1 MDYRVIVDEA
11 TLLPNYSADVISD
24 LGKVGSV
31 SKKGDTVLI
40 NEWNTWDLRDVS
52 ILNEKAEINAAEAAE
67 YEEYAINHISSN
79 YLNSEVLWSKVDFSK
94 PLILSSDFSAI
105 DTSLFYSKA
114 AGQSPIVIDVSNTR
128 FSGSYIADKFCV
140 FSNIYSS
147 MSYKDFNLIDNS
159 FDTREYSTKIPPLIK
174 DDLQLKCYSTMYF
187 YGGKYSSIQ
196 LTDDNTSFT
205 SVNIDI
211 YGTDFENFDFIKKSI
226 AATYIY
232 FHKYENHVFTNII
245 VNENSLKNVV
255 FFSSGN
261 KNITFKNCNF
271 RYGYSTSLDSLDD
284 LKFEDST
291 IYAYFEGTNR
301 YNVYGTF
308 KNTNIVLKTLS
319 SSGYCNYSFNAKTD
333 QESVFV
339 KENDSYLNVVYS
351 YNNMPNLSK
360 VFSIK
365 DATISL
371 PLEEN
376 TLPGHNIRVLSAK
389 GNAQFNISDT
399 TEDQRSLFESKISFA
414 SLAQQSGYKAILENN
429 YNSTISEEAET
440 VVDGD
445 YISFKISEK
454 DLDII
459 NKNEWY
465 NIAEEFCGDHSIV
478 ISGIGYYSSE
488 SRATSVGF
496 TNITTTSE
504 NGYLTIKAKYNND
517 SQLLSNLRN
526 DTDYIVLHVL
536 HYFGEYPVYTAVD
549 IRVPLK
555 VLETVTWRLEK
566 VTE

>member
-52 ILNEKAEINAAEAAE
+52 ILNEKAKINADEAAE

-79 YLNSEVLWSKVDFSK
+79 YLNSEALWSKVDFSK

-114 AGQSPIVIDVSNTR
+114 AGQSPIVIDVSNTGLR
-128 FSGSYIADKFCV
+128 GSYIADNFCV
-140 FSNIYSS
+140 FPNIYSS

-174 DDLQLKCYSTMYF
+174 DDLQLKCYSTMKF

-196 LTDDNTSFT
+196 LTDDNTSST
-205 SVNIDI
+205 SVDI
-211 YGTDFENFDFIKKSI
+211 YGTDFENFDFIKKSE
-226 AATYIY
+226 AATYIH
-232 FHKYENHVFTNII
+232 FREYENHVFTNII
-245 VNENSLKNVV
+245 VNENSLKNVK
-255 FFSSGN
+255 FFSREN

-271 RYGYSTSLDSLDD
+271 RYGYDTNLDSLDD

-291 IYAYFEGTNR
+291 IYAYFDGTATR

-308 KNTNIVLKTLS
+308 KNTNIVLKTLD

-333 QESVFV
+333 QESVFI
-339 KENDSYLNVVYS
+339 KENKSYLNVVYS

-360 VFSIK
+360 VFSVK

-376 TLPGHNIRVLSAK
+376 TLPGHNIRVLSAE
-389 GNAQFNISDT
+389 GNAQFDISDT
-399 TEDQRSLFESKISFA
+399 TEDQRSLFESKISFV
-414 SLAQQSGYKAILENN
+414 SLARQSGYKAILENN

-488 SRATSVGF
+488 SKATSVGF
-496 TNITTTSE
+496 TNITKTSE
-504 NGYLTIKAKYNND
+504 NGYLTIKAKYSD
-517 SQLLSNLRN
+517 GSQLLSNLRN
-526 DTDYIVLHVL
+526 DTDYIVLHVQ
-536 HYFGEYPVYTAVD
+536 HYFGKYPVYTTVD

>member
-11 TLLPNYSADVISD
+11 TLLPNYRADVISD

-52 ILNEKAEINAAEAAE
+52 ILNEKAKINADEAAE

-79 YLNSEVLWSKVDFSK
+79 YLNSEALWSKVDFSK

-105 DTSLFYSKA
+105 NTSLFYSKA
-114 AGQSPIVIDVSNTR
+114 AGQSPIVIDVSNTGLR
-128 FSGSYIADKFCV
+128 GSYIADTFCV
-140 FSNIYSS
+140 FPNI
-147 MSYKDFNLIDNS
+147 YKDFNLIDNS
-159 FDTREYSTKIPPLIK
+159 FDTREYSAKIPPLIK
-174 DDLQLKCYSTMYF
+174 DNLQLKCYSTMEF

-196 LTDDNTSFT
+196 LTDDNTSST
-205 SVNIDI
+205 SVNI
-211 YGTDFENFDFIKKSI
+211 YGTDFENFDFIKKSE
-226 AATYIY
+226 AATYIH
-232 FHKYENHVFTNII
+232 FREYENHVFTNII
-245 VNENSLKNVV
+245 VNENSLKNVK
-255 FFSSGN
+255 FFSREN

-271 RYGYSTSLDSLDD
+271 RYGYDTNLDSLDD

-291 IYAYFEGTNR
+291 IYAYFDGTATR

-308 KNTNIVLKTLS
+308 KNTNIVLKTLD
-319 SSGYCNYSFNAKTD
+319 SSGYCNYRFNAKTD
-333 QESVFV
+333 QESVFI
-339 KENDSYLNVVYS
+339 KENKSYLNVVYS

-360 VFSIK
+360 VFSVK

-376 TLPGHNIRVLSAK
+376 TLPGHNIRVLSAE
-389 GNAQFNISDT
+389 GNAQFDMSDT

-414 SLAQQSGYKAILENN
+414 SLAKQSGYKAILENN

-440 VVDGD
+440 IVDGD

-496 TNITTTSE
+496 TDITTTSE
-504 NGYLTIKAKYNND
+504 NGYLTIKAKYSD
-517 SQLLSNLRN
+517 GSQLLSNLRS
-526 DTDYIVLHVL
+526 DTDYIVLHVQ
-536 HYFGEYPVYTAVD
+536 HYFGKYPVYTTVD

>member
-52 ILNEKAEINAAEAAE
+52 ILNEKAKINAAEAAE

-79 YLNSEVLWSKVDFSK
+79 YLKSEALWSKVDFSK

-140 FSNIYSS
+140 FSNINSS

-205 SVNIDI
+205 SVNI
-211 YGTDFENFDFIKKSI
+211 YGTDFENFDFIKKSK
-226 AATYIY
+226 ASTHIY
-232 FHKYENHVFTNII
+232 FREYENHVFTNII
-245 VNENSLKNVV
+245 VNENSLKNVA

-291 IYAYFEGTNR
+291 IYAYFEGTR
-301 YNVYGTF
+301 DRQNVYGTF
-308 KNTNIVLKTLS
+308 KNTNIVLKTLD

-360 VFSIK
+360 VFSVK

-504 NGYLTIKAKYNND
+504 NGYLTIKAKYSD
-517 SQLLSNLRN
+517 GSQLLSNLRN

>member
-52 ILNEKAEINAAEAAE
+52 ILNEKAKINAAEAAE

-79 YLNSEVLWSKVDFSK
+79 YLKSEALWSKVDFSK

-114 AGQSPIVIDVSNTR
+114 AGQSPIVIDISNIGLR
-128 FSGSYIADKFCV
+128 GSYIADQFCV
-140 FSNIYSS
+140 FSNINSS

-205 SVNIDI
+205 SVDI
-211 YGTDFENFDFIKKSI
+211 YGTDFENFDFIKKSK
-226 AATYIY
+226 ASTHIY
-232 FHKYENHVFTNII
+232 FRKYENHVFTNII
-245 VNENSLKNVV
+245 VNENSLKNVA
-255 FFSSGN
+255 FFSSEN

-271 RYGYSTSLDSLDD
+271 RYGYNTSLYSLDD

-291 IYAYFEGTNR
+291 IYAYFEGTDR

-308 KNTNIVLKTLS
+308 KNTNIVLKTLN

-339 KENDSYLNVVYS
+339 KENNSYLNVVYS

-389 GNAQFNISDT
+389 GNAQFNLSDT

-504 NGYLTIKAKYNND
+504 NGYLTIKAKYSD
-517 SQLLSNLRN
+517 GSQLLSNLRN

>member
-52 ILNEKAEINAAEAAE
+52 ILNEKAEINADEAAE

-79 YLNSEVLWSKVDFSK
+79 YLNSEALWSKVDFSK

-114 AGQSPIVIDVSNTR
+114 AGQSPIVIDVSNTGLR
-128 FSGSYIADKFCV
+128 GSYIADTFCV
-140 FSNIYSS
+140 FPNIYSS

-159 FDTREYSTKIPPLIK
+159 FDTRKYSDKIPPLIK
-174 DDLQLKCYSTMYF
+174 DDLQLKCYSTMKL

-205 SVNIDI
+205 SVDI
-211 YGTDFENFDFIKKSI
+211 YGTDFENFDFIKKSE
-226 AATYIY
+226 AATYIH
-232 FHKYENHVFTNII
+232 FREYENHVFTNII
-245 VNENSLKNVV
+245 VNENSLKNVE

-271 RYGYSTSLDSLDD
+271 SYGYCTDLFSLDD

-291 IYAYFEGTNR
+291 IYAYFNGSVR

-308 KNTNIVLKTLS
+308 KNTNIVLKTLD
-319 SSGYCNYSFNAKTD
+319 SSGYCNYRFNAKTD
-333 QESVFV
+333 QESVFI
-339 KENDSYLNVVYS
+339 KENKSYLNVVYS

-360 VFSIK
+360 VFSVK

-376 TLPGHNIRVLSAK
+376 TLPGHNIRVLSAE
-389 GNAQFNISDT
+389 GNAQFDISDT

-414 SLAQQSGYKAILENN
+414 SLARQSGYKAILENN
-429 YNSTISEEAET
+429 YNSTISEETET

-488 SRATSVGF
+488 SKATSVGF

-504 NGYLTIKAKYNND
+504 NGYLTIKAKYSD
-517 SQLLSNLRN
+517 GSQLLSNLRN
-526 DTDYIVLHVL
+526 DTDYIVLHVQ
-536 HYFGEYPVYTAVD
+536 HYFGKYPVYTTVD

>member
-1 MDYRVIVDEA
+1 M
-11 TLLPNYSADVISD
+11 
-24 LGKVGSV
+24 
-31 SKKGDTVLI
+31 
-40 NEWNTWDLRDVS
+40 
-52 ILNEKAEINAAEAAE
+52 
-67 YEEYAINHISSN
+67 
-79 YLNSEVLWSKVDFSK
+79 
-94 PLILSSDFSAI
+94 
-105 DTSLFYSKA
+105 FY
-114 AGQSPIVIDVSNTR
+114 
-128 FSGSYIADKFCV
+128 
-140 FSNIYSS
+140 
-147 MSYKDFNLIDNS
+147 
-159 FDTREYSTKIPPLIK
+159 
-174 DDLQLKCYSTMYF
+174 
-187 YGGKYSSIQ
+187 
-196 LTDDNTSFT
+196 
-205 SVNIDI
+205 
-211 YGTDFENFDFIKKSI
+211 
-226 AATYIY
+226 
-232 FHKYENHVFTNII
+232 
-245 VNENSLKNVV
+245 
-255 FFSSGN
+255 
-261 KNITFKNCNF
+261 
-271 RYGYSTSLDSLDD
+271 
-284 LKFEDST
+284 
-291 IYAYFEGTNR
+291 
-301 YNVYGTF
+301 
-308 KNTNIVLKTLS
+308 NIVLKTLD

-360 VFSIK
+360 VFSVK

-478 ISGIGYYSSE
+478 ISRIGYYSSE
-488 SRATSVGF
+488 SRATSISF

-504 NGYLTIKAKYNND
+504 NGYLTIKAKYSD
-517 SQLLSNLRN
+517 GSQLLSNLRN
-526 DTDYIVLHVL
+526 DTDYIVLGVR
-536 HYFGEYPVYTAVD
+536 HYFGKYPVYTAVD

>member
-52 ILNEKAEINAAEAAE
+52 ILNEKAKINAAEAAE

-79 YLNSEVLWSKVDFSK
+79 YLKSEALWSKVDFSK
-94 PLILSSDFSAI
+94 PLILSSDFSTI

-128 FSGSYIADKFCV
+128 LRGSYITDQFCV
-140 FSNIYSS
+140 LSNTNSS

-196 LTDDNTSFT
+196 LTDDNTRFT
-205 SVNIDI
+205 SVDI
-211 YGTDFENFDFIKKSI
+211 YGTDFENFDFIKNSE

-232 FHKYENHVFTNII
+232 FREYENHVFTNII

-271 RYGYSTSLDSLDD
+271 RYGYSANLYSLDD

-308 KNTNIVLKTLS
+308 KNTNIVLKTLD

-333 QESVFV
+333 QESVFI
-339 KENDSYLNVVYS
+339 KENNSYLNVVYS

-360 VFSIK
+360 IFSVK

-389 GNAQFNISDT
+389 GDAQFNISDT
-399 TEDQRSLFESKISFA
+399 TEDQRSLFESKISFV

-488 SRATSVGF
+488 SKATSVGF

-504 NGYLTIKAKYNND
+504 NGYLTIKAKYSDN

-526 DTDYIVLHVL
+526 DTDYIVLRVQ
-536 HYFGEYPVYTAVD
+536 HYFGKYPVYTAVN

>member
-52 ILNEKAEINAAEAAE
+52 ILNEKAKINAAEAAE

-79 YLNSEVLWSKVDFSK
+79 YLNSEALWSKVDFSK
-94 PLILSSDFSAI
+94 PLILSSDFSTI
-105 DTSLFYSKA
+105 NTSLFYSKA
-114 AGQSPIVIDVSNTR
+114 AGQSPIVIDISNTKLR
-128 FSGSYIADKFCV
+128 GSYITDQFCV
-140 FSNIYSS
+140 FSNTNSS

-159 FDTREYSTKIPPLIK
+159 FDTRKYSTKIPPLIK

-205 SVNIDI
+205 SVDI
-211 YGTDFENFDFIKKSI
+211 YGTDFENFDFIKKSE

-232 FHKYENHVFTNII
+232 FREYESHVFTNII

-271 RYGYSTSLDSLDD
+271 RYGYSASLYSLDD

-291 IYAYFEGTNR
+291 IYAYFEGNSR

-308 KNTNIVLKTLS
+308 KNTNIVLKTLD

-333 QESVFV
+333 QESVFI
-339 KENDSYLNVVYS
+339 KENNSYLNVVYS

-360 VFSIK
+360 IFSVK

-376 TLPGHNIRVLSAK
+376 TLPDHNIRVLSAK
-389 GNAQFNISDT
+389 GDAQFNISDT
-399 TEDQRSLFESKISFA
+399 TEDQRSLFESKISFV

-488 SRATSVGF
+488 SKATSVGF

-504 NGYLTIKAKYNND
+504 NGYLTIKAKYND
-517 SQLLSNLRN
+517 ESQLLSNLRN
-526 DTDYIVLHVL
+526 DTDYIVLRVL
-536 HYFGEYPVYTAVD
+536 HYFGKYPVYTAVN

>member
-52 ILNEKAEINAAEAAE
+52 ILNEKAKINAAEAAE

-79 YLNSEVLWSKVDFSK
+79 YLNSEALWSKVDFSK

-114 AGQSPIVIDVSNTR
+114 AGQSPIVIDVSNIGLR
-128 FSGSYIADKFCV
+128 GSYIADKFCV
-140 FSNIYSS
+140 SSNINSS

-159 FDTREYSTKIPPLIK
+159 FDTREYSIKIPPLIK

-205 SVNIDI
+205 SVNI
-211 YGTDFENFDFIKKSI
+211 YGTDFENFDFIKKSE
-226 AATYIY
+226 ASTHIY
-232 FHKYENHVFTNII
+232 FREYENHVFTNII
-245 VNENSLKNVV
+245 VNENSLKNVA

-291 IYAYFEGTNR
+291 IYAYFDGTR
-301 YNVYGTF
+301 DRKNVYGTF
-308 KNTNIVLKTLS
+308 KNTNIVLKTLD

-360 VFSIK
+360 VFSVK

-389 GNAQFNISDT
+389 GNAQFNLSDT

-465 NIAEEFCGDHSIV
+465 NIAEEFCGDHSTV

-504 NGYLTIKAKYNND
+504 NGYLTIKAKYDNA

-536 HYFGEYPVYTAVD
+536 HYFGEYPVYTTVD

>member
-40 NEWNTWDLRDVS
+40 NEWNTWNLRDVS
-52 ILNEKAEINAAEAAE
+52 ILNEKAKINAAEAAE

-79 YLNSEVLWSKVDFSK
+79 YLNSEALWSKVDFSK
-94 PLILSSDFSAI
+94 PLILSSDFSKI

-114 AGQSPIVIDVSNTR
+114 AGQSPIVIDVSNTSLR
-128 FSGSYIADKFCV
+128 GSYIADQFCV
-140 FSNIYSS
+140 FSNINSS

-205 SVNIDI
+205 SVDI
-211 YGTDFENFDFIKKSI
+211 YGTDFENFDFIKKSE
-226 AATYIY
+226 ATTYIY
-232 FHKYENHVFTNII
+232 FYEYENRVFTNII

-271 RYGYSTSLDSLDD
+271 RYGYSASLYSLDD

-291 IYAYFEGTNR
+291 IYAYFEGTDR

-308 KNTNIVLKTLS
+308 KNTNIVLKTLD

-339 KENDSYLNVVYS
+339 KENKSYLNVVYS

-389 GNAQFNISDT
+389 GNAQFNLSDT

-478 ISGIGYYSSE
+478 ISRIGYYSSE
-488 SRATSVGF
+488 SRATSVDF

-504 NGYLTIKAKYNND
+504 NGYLTIKAKYSD
-517 SQLLSNLRN
+517 GSQLLSNLRN
-526 DTDYIVLHVL
+526 DTDYIVLGVL
-536 HYFGEYPVYTAVD
+536 HYFGKYPVYTAVN

>member
-52 ILNEKAEINAAEAAE
+52 ILNEKAKINADEAAE

-79 YLNSEVLWSKVDFSK
+79 YLNSEALWSKVDFSK

-105 DTSLFYSKA
+105 NTSLFYSKA
-114 AGQSPIVIDVSNTR
+114 AGQSPIVIDVSNTGLR
-128 FSGSYIADKFCV
+128 GSYIADNFCV
-140 FSNIYSS
+140 FPNI
-147 MSYKDFNLIDNS
+147 YKDFNLIDNS
-159 FDTREYSTKIPPLIK
+159 FDTREYSDKIPPLIK
-174 DDLQLKCYSTMYF
+174 DDLQLKCYSTMKF

-205 SVNIDI
+205 SVDI
-211 YGTDFENFDFIKKSI
+211 YDTDFENFDFIKKSE
-226 AATYIY
+226 AATYIH
-232 FHKYENHVFTNII
+232 FREYENHVFTNII
-245 VNENSLKNVV
+245 INENSLKNVK

-271 RYGYSTSLDSLDD
+271 SYGYSTGLSSLDD

-291 IYAYFEGTNR
+291 IYAYFEGNTR

-308 KNTNIVLKTLS
+308 KNTNIGLKTLD
-319 SSGYCNYSFNAKTD
+319 SSGYCNYRFNAKTD
-333 QESVFV
+333 QESVFI
-339 KENDSYLNVVYS
+339 KENKSYLNVVYS

-360 VFSIK
+360 VFSVK

-376 TLPGHNIRVLSAK
+376 TLPGHNIRVLSAE
-389 GNAQFNISDT
+389 GNAQFDISDT

-414 SLAQQSGYKAILENN
+414 SLAKQSGYKAILENN

-504 NGYLTIKAKYNND
+504 NGYLTIKAKYSEG
-517 SQLLSNLRN
+517 SQLLSNLRS
-526 DTDYIVLHVL
+526 DTDYIVLHVQ
-536 HYFGEYPVYTAVD
+536 HYFGKYPVYTTVD

-566 VTE
+566 VIE

>member
-52 ILNEKAEINAAEAAE
+52 ILNEKAKINAAEAAE

-79 YLNSEVLWSKVDFSK
+79 YLNSEALWSKVDFSK

-114 AGQSPIVIDVSNTR
+114 AGQSPIVIDVSNTSLR
-128 FSGSYIADKFCV
+128 GSYIADEFCV
-140 FSNIYSS
+140 FPNIYSS

-159 FDTREYSTKIPPLIK
+159 FDTREYSNRIPPLIK
-174 DDLQLKCYSTMYF
+174 DDLQLKCYSSMYF

-205 SVNIDI
+205 SVNI
-211 YGTDFENFDFIKKSI
+211 YGSDFENFDFIKKSE
-226 AATYIY
+226 AVTHIY
-232 FHKYENHVFTNII
+232 FREYENHVFTNII
-245 VNENSLKNVV
+245 INENSLKNVE

-271 RYGYSTSLDSLDD
+271 SYGYSTGLDSLDD

-291 IYAYFEGTNR
+291 IYAYFKGTDR

-308 KNTNIVLKTLS
+308 KNTNIVLKTLD
-319 SSGYCNYSFNAKTD
+319 SSGYCNYRFNAKTD

-389 GNAQFNISDT
+389 GNAQFNLSDT

-504 NGYLTIKAKYNND
+504 NGYLTIKAKYSD
-517 SQLLSNLRN
+517 GSQLLSNLRN
-526 DTDYIVLHVL
+526 DTDYIVLGVL
-536 HYFGEYPVYTAVD
+536 HYFGEYPVYTAVN

>member
-52 ILNEKAEINAAEAAE
+52 ILNEKAKINADEAAE

-79 YLNSEVLWSKVDFSK
+79 YLNSEALWSKVDFSK

-105 DTSLFYSKA
+105 NTSLFYSKA
-114 AGQSPIVIDVSNTR
+114 AGQSPIVIDVSNTGLR
-128 FSGSYIADKFCV
+128 GSYIADNFCV
-140 FSNIYSS
+140 FPNIYSS

-174 DDLQLKCYSTMYF
+174 DDLQLKCYSTMEF

-196 LTDDNTSFT
+196 LTDDNTSST
-205 SVNIDI
+205 SVNI
-211 YGTDFENFDFIKKSI
+211 YGTDFENFDFIKKSE
-226 AATYIY
+226 AATYIH
-232 FHKYENHVFTNII
+232 FREYENHVFTNII
-245 VNENSLKNVV
+245 VNENSLKNVK
-255 FFSSGN
+255 FFSREN

-271 RYGYSTSLDSLDD
+271 RYGYDTDLYSLDD

-291 IYAYFEGTNR
+291 IYAYFDGTATR

-308 KNTNIVLKTLS
+308 KNTNIVLKTLD
-319 SSGYCNYSFNAKTD
+319 SSGYCNYRFNAKTD
-333 QESVFV
+333 QESVFI

-360 VFSIK
+360 IFSVK

-414 SLAQQSGYKAILENN
+414 SLAKQSGYKAILENN

-465 NIAEEFCGDHSIV
+465 NIAEEFCGNHSTV
-478 ISGIGYYSSE
+478 ISGIEYYSSE
-488 SRATSVGF
+488 SKATSVGF

-504 NGYLTIKAKYNND
+504 NGYLTIKAKYSD
-517 SQLLSNLRN
+517 GSQLLSNLRN
-526 DTDYIVLHVL
+526 DTDYIVLHVQ
-536 HYFGEYPVYTAVD
+536 HYFGKYPVYTTVD

>member
-52 ILNEKAEINAAEAAE
+52 ILNEKAKINADEAAK

-79 YLNSEVLWSKVDFSK
+79 YLNSEALWSKVDFSK

-105 DTSLFYSKA
+105 NTSLFYSKA
-114 AGQSPIVIDVSNTR
+114 AGQSPIVIDVSNTGLR
-128 FSGSYIADKFCV
+128 GSYIADNFCV
-140 FSNIYSS
+140 FPNNYSS

-174 DDLQLKCYSTMYF
+174 DDLQLKCYSTMKL

-205 SVNIDI
+205 SVDI
-211 YGTDFENFDFIKKSI
+211 YGTDFENFDFIKKSE

-232 FHKYENHVFTNII
+232 FREYENHVFTNII
-245 VNENSLKNVV
+245 VNENSLKNVE
-255 FFSSGN
+255 FFSNEN

-271 RYGYSTSLDSLDD
+271 RYGYSASLYSLDD

-291 IYAYFEGTNR
+291 IYAYFEGNVR

-308 KNTNIVLKTLS
+308 KNTNIVLKTLD
-319 SSGYCNYSFNAKTD
+319 SSGYCNYRFNAKTD
-333 QESVFV
+333 QESVFI
-339 KENDSYLNVVYS
+339 KENKSYLNVVYS

-360 VFSIK
+360 VFSVK

-376 TLPGHNIRVLSAK
+376 TLPGHNIRVLSAE

-504 NGYLTIKAKYNND
+504 NGYLTIKAKYSD
-517 SQLLSNLRN
+517 GSTLLSNLRS

-536 HYFGEYPVYTAVD
+536 HYFGKYPVYTTVD

>member
-52 ILNEKAEINAAEAAE
+52 ILNEKAKINADEAAE
-67 YEEYAINHISSN
+67 YEEYALNHISSN
-79 YLNSEVLWSKVDFSK
+79 YLNSEALWSKVDFSK

-105 DTSLFYSKA
+105 NTSLFYSKA
-114 AGQSPIVIDVSNTR
+114 AGQSPIVIDVSNTGLR
-128 FSGSYIADKFCV
+128 GSYIADNFCV
-140 FSNIYSS
+140 FPNIYSS

-159 FDTREYSTKIPPLIK
+159 FDTREYSDKIPPLIK
-174 DDLQLKCYSTMYF
+174 DDLQLKCYSTMEF

-196 LTDDNTSFT
+196 LTDDNTSST
-205 SVNIDI
+205 SVDI
-211 YGTDFENFDFIKKSI
+211 YGTDFENFDFIKKSE
-226 AATYIY
+226 AATYIH
-232 FHKYENHVFTNII
+232 FREYENHVFTNII

-255 FFSSGN
+255 FHSSGN

-271 RYGYSTSLDSLDD
+271 SYGYSTDLSSLDD

-291 IYAYFEGTNR
+291 IYAYFKGTNR

-308 KNTNIVLKTLS
+308 KNTNIVLKTLD
-319 SSGYCNYSFNAKTD
+319 SSGYCSYRFNAKTD
-333 QESVFV
+333 QESVFI
-339 KENDSYLNVVYS
+339 KENKSYLNVVYS

-360 VFSIK
+360 VFSVK

-376 TLPGHNIRVLSAK
+376 TLPGHNIRVLSAE
-389 GNAQFNISDT
+389 GNAQFDISDT

-414 SLAQQSGYKAILENN
+414 SLARQSGYKAILENN
-429 YNSTISEEAET
+429 YNSTIAEEAET

-465 NIAEEFCGDHSIV
+465 NIAEEFCGNHSTV

-504 NGYLTIKAKYNND
+504 NGYLTIKAKYSD
-517 SQLLSNLRN
+517 GSQLLSNLRN
-526 DTDYIVLHVL
+526 DTDYIVLHVQ
-536 HYFGEYPVYTAVD
+536 HYFGKYPVYTTVD

>member
-52 ILNEKAEINAAEAAE
+52 ILNEKAKINADEAAE

-79 YLNSEVLWSKVDFSK
+79 YLNSEALWSKVDFSK

-105 DTSLFYSKA
+105 NTSLFYSKA
-114 AGQSPIVIDVSNTR
+114 AGQSPIVIDVSNTGFR
-128 FSGSYIADKFCV
+128 GSYIADTFCV
-140 FSNIYSS
+140 FPNIYSS

-159 FDTREYSTKIPPLIK
+159 FDTREYSAKIPPLIK
-174 DDLQLKCYSTMYF
+174 DDLQLKCYSTMEF

-196 LTDDNTSFT
+196 LTNDNTSFT
-205 SVNIDI
+205 SVKI
-211 YGTDFENFDFIKKSI
+211 YGTDFENFDFIKKSE
-226 AATYIY
+226 AATYIH
-232 FHKYENHVFTNII
+232 FSEYENHVFTNII
-245 VNENSLKNVV
+245 INENSLKNVE

-271 RYGYSTSLDSLDD
+271 SYGYSTSLDSLDD

-291 IYAYFEGTNR
+291 IYAYFEGNTR

-308 KNTNIVLKTLS
+308 KNTNIVLKTLD

-333 QESVFV
+333 QESVFI
-339 KENDSYLNVVYS
+339 KENRSYLNVVYS

-360 VFSIK
+360 VFSVR

-376 TLPGHNIRVLSAK
+376 TLPGHNIRVLSAE
-389 GNAQFNISDT
+389 GNAQFDISDT

-440 VVDGD
+440 VVDSD

-478 ISGIGYYSSE
+478 ISGMGYYSSE

-504 NGYLTIKAKYNND
+504 NGYLTIKAKYSEG
-517 SQLLSNLRN
+517 SQLLSNLRS

-536 HYFGEYPVYTAVD
+536 HYFGKYPVYNAVD

>member
-11 TLLPNYSADVISD
+11 TLLPNYRADVISD

-52 ILNEKAEINAAEAAE
+52 ILNEKAKINATEAAE

-105 DTSLFYSKA
+105 DTRLFYSKA
-114 AGQSPIVIDVSNTR
+114 AGQSPIVIDVSNIR
-128 FSGSYIADKFCV
+128 LRGSYIADKFCV
-140 FSNIYSS
+140 FPNIYSS

-174 DDLQLKCYSTMYF
+174 DDLQLKCYSNMYF

-196 LTDDNTSFT
+196 LTDDNTSLT
-205 SVNIDI
+205 SVNI
-211 YGTDFENFDFIKKSI
+211 YGSDFENFDFIKKSE
-226 AATYIY
+226 AVTHIY
-232 FHKYENHVFTNII
+232 FREYENRVFTNII
-245 VNENSLKNVV
+245 VNENSLKNVK

-291 IYAYFEGTNR
+291 IYAYFEGGTDR

-376 TLPGHNIRVLSAK
+376 TLPGHNIRVLSAE
-389 GNAQFNISDT
+389 GNAQFNLSDT

-465 NIAEEFCGDHSIV
+465 NIAEEFCGNHSIV
-478 ISGIGYYSSE
+478 ISRIGYYSSE
-488 SRATSVGF
+488 SIATSVGF
-496 TNITTTSE
+496 TDITTTSE
-504 NGYLTIKAKYNND
+504 NGYLTIKAKYSD
-517 SQLLSNLRN
+517 GSQLLSNLRK
-526 DTDYIVLHVL
+526 DTDYIVLGVL
-536 HYFGEYPVYTAVD
+536 HYFGKYPVYTAVN

>member
-52 ILNEKAEINAAEAAE
+52 ILNEKAKINAAEAAE

-114 AGQSPIVIDVSNTR
+114 AGQSPIVIDISNIGLR
-128 FSGSYIADKFCV
+128 GSYIADKFCV
-140 FSNIYSS
+140 FSNINSS

-174 DDLQLKCYSTMYF
+174 DDLQLKCYSRMYF

-205 SVNIDI
+205 SVDI
-211 YGTDFENFDFIKKSI
+211 YGTDFENFNFIKKSE
-226 AATYIY
+226 ATAHIY
-232 FHKYENHVFTNII
+232 FHEYENHVFTNII
-245 VNENSLKNVV
+245 VNENSLKNVEL
-255 FFSSGN
+255 FSSGN

-291 IYAYFEGTNR
+291 IYAYFDGTSTIR

-339 KENDSYLNVVYS
+339 KENNSYLNVVYS

-376 TLPGHNIRVLSAK
+376 TLPGHNIRVLSAE
-389 GNAQFNISDT
+389 GNAQFNLSDT

-478 ISGIGYYSSE
+478 ISIIGYYSSE

-504 NGYLTIKAKYNND
+504 NGYLTIKAKYSD
-517 SQLLSNLRN
+517 GSQLLSNLRN
-526 DTDYIVLHVL
+526 DTDYIVLGVL
-536 HYFGEYPVYTAVD
+536 HYFGKYPVYTAVN

>member
-11 TLLPNYSADVISD
+11 TLLPNYRADVISD

-52 ILNEKAEINAAEAAE
+52 ILNEKAKINATEAAE

-105 DTSLFYSKA
+105 DPSLFYSKA
-114 AGQSPIVIDVSNTR
+114 AGQSPIVIDVSNIGLR
-128 FSGSYIADKFCV
+128 GSYIADKFCV
-140 FSNIYSS
+140 FPNIYSS

-174 DDLQLKCYSTMYF
+174 DDLQLKCYSNMYF

-196 LTDDNTSFT
+196 LTDDNTSLT
-205 SVNIDI
+205 SVNI
-211 YGTDFENFDFIKKSI
+211 YGSDFENFDFIKKSE
-226 AATYIY
+226 AVTHIY
-232 FHKYENHVFTNII
+232 FREYENRVVTNII
-245 VNENSLKNVV
+245 VNENSLKNVK

-291 IYAYFEGTNR
+291 IYAYFEGGTDR

-376 TLPGHNIRVLSAK
+376 TLPSHNIRVLSAK
-389 GNAQFNISDT
+389 GNAQFNLSDT

-465 NIAEEFCGDHSIV
+465 NIAEEFCGNHSIV
-478 ISGIGYYSSE
+478 ISRIGYYSSE
-488 SRATSVGF
+488 SIATSVGF
-496 TNITTTSE
+496 TDITTTSE
-504 NGYLTIKAKYNND
+504 NGYLTIKAKYSD
-517 SQLLSNLRN
+517 GSQLLSNLRN
-526 DTDYIVLHVL
+526 DTDYIVLGVL
-536 HYFGEYPVYTAVD
+536 HYFGKYPVYTAVN

>member
-52 ILNEKAEINAAEAAE
+52 ILNEKAKINADEAAE

-79 YLNSEVLWSKVDFSK
+79 YLNSEALWSKVDFSK

-105 DTSLFYSKA
+105 NTSLFYSKA
-114 AGQSPIVIDVSNTR
+114 AGQSPIVLDVSNTGLR
-128 FSGSYIADKFCV
+128 GSYIADNFCV
-140 FSNIYSS
+140 FPNIYSS

-159 FDTREYSTKIPPLIK
+159 FDTREYSDKIPPLIK
-174 DDLQLKCYSTMYF
+174 DDLQLKCYSTMKL

-196 LTDDNTSFT
+196 LTDDNTSST
-205 SVNIDI
+205 SIDI
-211 YGTDFENFDFIKKSI
+211 YGTDFENFDFIKKSE
-226 AATYIY
+226 AATYIH
-232 FHKYENHVFTNII
+232 FREYENHVFTNII
-245 VNENSLKNVV
+245 VNENSLKNVE
-255 FFSSGN
+255 FFSNGN

-271 RYGYSTSLDSLDD
+271 SYGYSTDLSSLDD

-291 IYAYFEGTNR
+291 IYAYFKGTSR

-308 KNTNIVLKTLS
+308 KNTNIVLKTLD
-319 SSGYCNYSFNAKTD
+319 SSGYCNYRFNAKTD
-333 QESVFV
+333 QESVFI
-339 KENDSYLNVVYS
+339 KENKSYLNVVYS

-360 VFSIK
+360 VFSVK

-376 TLPGHNIRVLSAK
+376 TLPGHNIRVLSAE
-389 GNAQFNISDT
+389 GNAQFNLSDT
-399 TEDQRSLFESKISFA
+399 TEDQRSLFESKISFV
-414 SLAQQSGYKAILENN
+414 SLARQSGYKAILENN

-465 NIAEEFCGDHSIV
+465 NIAEEFCGNHSIV

-504 NGYLTIKAKYNND
+504 NGYLTIKAKYSEG

-526 DTDYIVLHVL
+526 DTDYIVLHVQ
-536 HYFGEYPVYTAVD
+536 HYFGKYPVYTTVD

-555 VLETVTWRLEK
+555 VLETVAWRLEK

>member
-52 ILNEKAEINAAEAAE
+52 ILNEKAKINADEAAE

-79 YLNSEVLWSKVDFSK
+79 YLNSEALWSKVDFSK

-114 AGQSPIVIDVSNTR
+114 AGQSPIVIDVSNTSLR
-128 FSGSYIADKFCV
+128 GSYIADTFCV
-140 FSNIYSS
+140 FPNIYSS

-174 DDLQLKCYSTMYF
+174 DNLQLKCYSTMGF

-196 LTDDNTSFT
+196 LTDDNTSST
-205 SVNIDI
+205 SVNI
-211 YGTDFENFDFIKKSI
+211 YGTDFENFDFIKKSE
-226 AATYIY
+226 ATTHIY
-232 FHKYENHVFTNII
+232 FHEYENHVFTNII

-255 FFSSGN
+255 FHSSGN
-261 KNITFKNCNF
+261 ENITFKNCNF
-271 RYGYSTSLDSLDD
+271 RYGYDTNLDSLDD

-291 IYAYFEGTNR
+291 IYAYFNGTATR

-308 KNTNIVLKTLS
+308 KNTNIVLKTLD

-333 QESVFV
+333 QESVFI
-339 KENDSYLNVVYS
+339 KENKSYLNVVYS

-360 VFSIK
+360 VFSVK

-376 TLPGHNIRVLSAK
+376 TLPGHNIRVLSAE

-414 SLAQQSGYKAILENN
+414 SLARQSGYKAILENN

-504 NGYLTIKAKYNND
+504 NGYLTIKAKYSEG
-517 SQLLSNLRN
+517 SQLLSNLRS
-526 DTDYIVLHVL
+526 DTDYIVLHVQ
-536 HYFGEYPVYTAVD
+536 HYFGKYPVYTTVD

>member
-52 ILNEKAEINAAEAAE
+52 ILNEKAKINAAEAAE

-79 YLNSEVLWSKVDFSK
+79 YLKSEALWSKVDFSK
-94 PLILSSDFSAI
+94 PLILSSDFSTI

-128 FSGSYIADKFCV
+128 LRGSYITDQFCV
-140 FSNIYSS
+140 LSNTNSS

-205 SVNIDI
+205 SVDI
-211 YGTDFENFDFIKKSI
+211 YGTDFENFDFIKNSE

-232 FHKYENHVFTNII
+232 FREYENHVFTNII

-271 RYGYSTSLDSLDD
+271 RYGYSANLYSLDD

-308 KNTNIVLKTLS
+308 KNTNIVLKTLD

-333 QESVFV
+333 QESVFI
-339 KENDSYLNVVYS
+339 KENNSYLNVVYS

-360 VFSIK
+360 IFSVK

-389 GNAQFNISDT
+389 GDAQFNISDT
-399 TEDQRSLFESKISFA
+399 TEDQRSLFESKISFV

-488 SRATSVGF
+488 SKATSVGF

-504 NGYLTIKAKYNND
+504 NGYLTIKAKYSDN

-526 DTDYIVLHVL
+526 DTDYIVLRVQ
-536 HYFGEYPVYTAVD
+536 HYFGKYPVYTAVN

>member
-52 ILNEKAEINAAEAAE
+52 ILNEKAKINAAEAAE

-114 AGQSPIVIDVSNTR
+114 AGQSPIVIDVSNTSLR
-128 FSGSYIADKFCV
+128 GSYIADEFCV
-140 FSNIYSS
+140 FPNIYSS

-159 FDTREYSTKIPPLIK
+159 FDTREYSNRIPPLIK
-174 DDLQLKCYSTMYF
+174 DDLQLKCYSSMYF

-205 SVNIDI
+205 SVDI
-211 YGTDFENFDFIKKSI
+211 YGTDFENFDFIKKSE
-226 AATYIY
+226 AVTHIY
-232 FHKYENHVFTNII
+232 FREYENHVFTNII
-245 VNENSLKNVV
+245 INENSLKNVK

-271 RYGYSTSLDSLDD
+271 SYGYSTGLDSLDD

-291 IYAYFEGTNR
+291 IYAYFGGTDR

-308 KNTNIVLKTLS
+308 KNTNIVLKTLN

-389 GNAQFNISDT
+389 GNAQFNLSDT

-465 NIAEEFCGDHSIV
+465 NIAEEFCGDHSFV
-478 ISGIGYYSSE
+478 ISRIGYCSSE

-504 NGYLTIKAKYNND
+504 NGYLTIKAKYSD
-517 SQLLSNLRN
+517 GSQLLNNLRN
-526 DTDYIVLHVL
+526 DTDYIVLGVL
-536 HYFGEYPVYTAVD
+536 HYFGEYPVYTAVN

>member
-52 ILNEKAEINAAEAAE
+52 ILNEKAKINADEAAE

-79 YLNSEVLWSKVDFSK
+79 YLNSEALWSKVDFSK

-105 DTSLFYSKA
+105 NTSLFYSKA
-114 AGQSPIVIDVSNTR
+114 AGQSPIVLDVSNTGLR
-128 FSGSYIADKFCV
+128 GSYIADNFCV
-140 FSNIYSS
+140 FPNIYSS

-159 FDTREYSTKIPPLIK
+159 FDTREYSDKIPPLIK
-174 DDLQLKCYSTMYF
+174 DDLQLKCYSTMKF

-205 SVNIDI
+205 SVDI
-211 YGTDFENFDFIKKSI
+211 YGTDFENFDFIKNSE
-226 AATYIY
+226 ATTHIS
-232 FHKYENHVFTNII
+232 FREYENHVFTNII
-245 VNENSLKNVV
+245 VNENSLKNVK

-261 KNITFKNCNF
+261 ENITFKNCNF
-271 RYGYSTSLDSLDD
+271 RYGYSTDLFSLDD

-291 IYAYFEGTNR
+291 IYAYFEGAAR

-308 KNTNIVLKTLS
+308 KNTNIVLKTLD

-333 QESVFV
+333 QESVFI
-339 KENDSYLNVVYS
+339 KENKSYLNVVYS

-360 VFSIK
+360 VFSVK

-376 TLPGHNIRVLSAK
+376 TLPGHNIRVLSAE

-488 SRATSVGF
+488 SKATSVGF

-504 NGYLTIKAKYNND
+504 NGYLTIKAKYSD
-517 SQLLSNLRN
+517 GSTLLSNLRN
-526 DTDYIVLHVL
+526 DTDYIVLHVQ
-536 HYFGEYPVYTAVD
+536 HYFGKYPVYTTVD

>member
-52 ILNEKAEINAAEAAE
+52 ILNEKAKINADEAAE

-79 YLNSEVLWSKVDFSK
+79 YLKSEALWSKVDFSK

-105 DTSLFYSKA
+105 NTSLFYSKA
-114 AGQSPIVIDVSNTR
+114 AGQSPIVIDVSNT
-128 FSGSYIADKFCV
+128 GLTGPYIAGQFCV
-140 FSNIYSS
+140 FSNINSS

-174 DDLQLKCYSTMYF
+174 DDLQLKCYSTMEF

-205 SVNIDI
+205 SVKI
-211 YGTDFENFDFIKKSI
+211 YGTDFENFDFIKKSE
-226 AATYIY
+226 AATHIY
-232 FHKYENHVFTNII
+232 FREYENHVFTNII
-245 VNENSLKNVV
+245 VDENSLKNVV
-255 FFSSGN
+255 FFSRGN

-291 IYAYFEGTNR
+291 IYAYFENGTR
-301 YNVYGTF
+301 ERCNVYGTF
-308 KNTNIVLKTLS
+308 KNTNIVLKTLD

-333 QESVFV
+333 QESVFI

-360 VFSIK
+360 VFSVK

-504 NGYLTIKAKYNND
+504 NGYLTIKAKYTEG
-517 SQLLSNLRN
+517 SQLLSNLRS
-526 DTDYIVLHVL
+526 DTDYIVLHVQ
-536 HYFGEYPVYTAVD
+536 HYFGKYPVYTTVD

>member
-52 ILNEKAEINAAEAAE
+52 ILNEKAKINAAEAAE

-79 YLNSEVLWSKVDFSK
+79 YLNSEALWSKVDFSK
-94 PLILSSDFSAI
+94 PLILSSDFSTI
-105 DTSLFYSKA
+105 NPSLFYRKA
-114 AGQSPIVIDVSNTR
+114 AGQSPIVIDVSNTSLR
-128 FSGSYIADKFCV
+128 GSYITDQFCV
-140 FSNIYSS
+140 FSNTNSS

-159 FDTREYSTKIPPLIK
+159 FDTRGYSTKIPPLIK

-205 SVNIDI
+205 SVNI
-211 YGTDFENFDFIKKSI
+211 YGTDFENFDFIKKSE
-226 AATYIY
+226 AATHIY
-232 FHKYENHVFTNII
+232 FREYESHVFTNII

-271 RYGYSTSLDSLDD
+271 RYGYSASLYSLDD

-291 IYAYFEGTNR
+291 IYAYFEGASR

-308 KNTNIVLKTLS
+308 KNTNIVLKTLD

-333 QESVFV
+333 QESVFI
-339 KENDSYLNVVYS
+339 KENNSYLNVVYS

-360 VFSIK
+360 IFSVK

-376 TLPGHNIRVLSAK
+376 TLPGHNIRVLSAE
-389 GNAQFNISDT
+389 GDAQFNISDT
-399 TEDQRSLFESKISFA
+399 TEDQRSLFESKISFV

-465 NIAEEFCGDHSIV
+465 NIAEEFCGDHSMV

-488 SRATSVGF
+488 SKATSVGF

-526 DTDYIVLHVL
+526 DTDYIVLSVQ
-536 HYFGEYPVYTAVD
+536 HYFGKYPVYTAVN

>member
-52 ILNEKAEINAAEAAE
+52 ILNEKAKINADEAAE

-79 YLNSEVLWSKVDFSK
+79 YLNSEALWSKVDFSK

-105 DTSLFYSKA
+105 NTSLFYSKA
-114 AGQSPIVIDVSNTR
+114 AGQSPIVIDVSNTGLR
-128 FSGSYIADKFCV
+128 GSYIADTFCV
-140 FSNIYSS
+140 FPNIYSS

-159 FDTREYSTKIPPLIK
+159 FDTREYSAKIPPLIK
-174 DDLQLKCYSTMYF
+174 DDLQLKCYSTMEF

-205 SVNIDI
+205 SVKI
-211 YGTDFENFDFIKKSI
+211 YGTDFENFDFIKKSE
-226 AATYIY
+226 AATYIH
-232 FHKYENHVFTNII
+232 FSEYENHVFTNII
-245 VNENSLKNVV
+245 VNENSLKNVE

-271 RYGYSTSLDSLDD
+271 SYGYSTSLSSLDD

-291 IYAYFEGTNR
+291 IYAYFEGNTR

-308 KNTNIVLKTLS
+308 KNTNIVLKTLD

-333 QESVFV
+333 QESVFI
-339 KENDSYLNVVYS
+339 KENRSYLNVVYS

-360 VFSIK
+360 VFSVR

-376 TLPGHNIRVLSAK
+376 TLPGHNIRVLSAE
-389 GNAQFNISDT
+389 GNAQFDISDT

-414 SLAQQSGYKAILENN
+414 SLARQSGYKAILENN

-478 ISGIGYYSSE
+478 ISGMGYYSSE

-504 NGYLTIKAKYNND
+504 NGYLTIKAKYSEG
-517 SQLLSNLRN
+517 SQLLSNLRS

-536 HYFGEYPVYTAVD
+536 HYFGKYPVYNAVD

-555 VLETVTWRLEK
+555 VLETVAWRLEK

>member
-11 TLLPNYSADVISD
+11 TLLPNYRADVISD

-52 ILNEKAEINAAEAAE
+52 ILNEKAKINAAEAAE

-114 AGQSPIVIDVSNTR
+114 SGQSPIVIDVSNTR

-140 FSNIYSS
+140 FSNINSS

-205 SVNIDI
+205 SVNI
-211 YGTDFENFDFIKKSI
+211 YGTDFENFDFIKKSE
-226 AATYIY
+226 ASTQIY
-232 FHKYENHVFTNII
+232 FRKYENHVFTNII

-271 RYGYSTSLDSLDD
+271 RYGYNASLDSLDD

-291 IYAYFEGTNR
+291 IYAYFEGACR

-308 KNTNIVLKTLS
+308 KNTNIVLKTLD

-333 QESVFV
+333 QESVFI

-360 VFSIK
+360 VFSVK

-504 NGYLTIKAKYNND
+504 NGYLTIKAKYSD
-517 SQLLSNLRN
+517 GSQLLSNLRN

>member
-52 ILNEKAEINAAEAAE
+52 ILNEKAKINAAEAAE

-79 YLNSEVLWSKVDFSK
+79 YLNSEALWSKVDFSK

-128 FSGSYIADKFCV
+128 LRGSYITDQFCV
-140 FSNIYSS
+140 FSDTNSS

-159 FDTREYSTKIPPLIK
+159 FDTRKYSNKIPPLIK

-205 SVNIDI
+205 SVDI
-211 YGTDFENFDFIKKSI
+211 YGTDFENFDFIKKSE
-226 AATYIY
+226 AATCIY
-232 FHKYENHVFTNII
+232 FREYESHVFTNII
-245 VNENSLKNVV
+245 VNENSLKNVA

-271 RYGYSTSLDSLDD
+271 RYGYNTSLYSLDD

-308 KNTNIVLKTLS
+308 KNTNIVLKTLD
-319 SSGYCNYSFNAKTD
+319 SSGYCDYSFNAKTD

-339 KENDSYLNVVYS
+339 KENNSYLNVVYS

-360 VFSIK
+360 IFSVK

-488 SRATSVGF
+488 SRAISVGF

-504 NGYLTIKAKYNND
+504 NGYLTIKAKYSD
-517 SQLLSNLRN
+517 GSQLLSNLRN

>member
-52 ILNEKAEINAAEAAE
+52 ILNEKAKINAAEAAE

-79 YLNSEVLWSKVDFSK
+79 YLNSEALWSKVDFSK
-94 PLILSSDFSAI
+94 PLILSSDFSKI

-114 AGQSPIVIDVSNTR
+114 AGQSPIVIDVSNTSLR
-128 FSGSYIADKFCV
+128 GSYIADEFCV
-140 FSNIYSS
+140 FPNIYSS

-159 FDTREYSTKIPPLIK
+159 FDTREYSNRIPPLIK
-174 DDLQLKCYSTMYF
+174 DDLQLKCYSSMYF

-205 SVNIDI
+205 SVNI
-211 YGTDFENFDFIKKSI
+211 YGSDFENFDFIKKSE
-226 AATYIY
+226 AVTHIY
-232 FHKYENHVFTNII
+232 FREYENHVFTNII
-245 VNENSLKNVV
+245 INENSLKNVE

-271 RYGYSTSLDSLDD
+271 SYGYSTGLDSLDD

-291 IYAYFEGTNR
+291 IYAYFKGTDR

-308 KNTNIVLKTLS
+308 KNTNIVLKTLD
-319 SSGYCNYSFNAKTD
+319 SSGYCNYRFNAKTD

-389 GNAQFNISDT
+389 GNAQFNLSDT

-504 NGYLTIKAKYNND
+504 NGYLTIKAKYSD
-517 SQLLSNLRN
+517 GSQLLSNLRN
-526 DTDYIVLHVL
+526 DTDYIVLGVL
-536 HYFGEYPVYTAVD
+536 HYFGEYPVYTAVN